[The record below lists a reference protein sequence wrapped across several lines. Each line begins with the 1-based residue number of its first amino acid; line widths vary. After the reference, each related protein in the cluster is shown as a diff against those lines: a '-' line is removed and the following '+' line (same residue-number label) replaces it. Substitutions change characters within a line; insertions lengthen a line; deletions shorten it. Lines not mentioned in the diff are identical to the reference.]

1 MNDTTV
7 EFNYVKP
14 LKYMIQYKDAYGVLH
29 NTELLA
35 RDMDSAWKLA
45 LDLIDY
51 ESRIQQI
58 FQVK

>member
-1 MNDTTV
+1 MNESTV
-7 EFNYVKP
+7 EFNYVEP
-14 LKYMIQYKDAYGVLH
+14 LTYMIQYKDAYGILH

-35 RDMDSAWKLA
+35 RDIDSAWKLA

>member
-1 MNDTTV
+1 
-7 EFNYVKP
+7 
-14 LKYMIQYKDAYGVLH
+14 
-29 NTELLA
+29 
-35 RDMDSAWKLA
+35 MDSAWKLA